1 LAQAL
6 ANIAARAAS
15 SQHTIA
21 NRAEGVEDPMEMSQA
36 PSQRNSFQILVALGS
51 IVPWTLVAS
60 IGSGM
65 LTPLSTY
72 VSLNFFAQRHTDI
85 PPQELTCQIDM
96 SPQHC
101 QLALVDGN
109 RLVTVLAF
117 IMPLCQFVTL
127 PLVGVLSDAY
137 GRKKTILA
145 VYIASNVTLV
155 FTDLFVFFNVS
166 YWFAIALNPF
176 MNAQLVTTVLN
187 STCVDL
193 LESHERSAGI
203 ALISS
208 MDTVAYVIGLLV
220 GMHFTLH
227 QTFLIASCIVPVCI
241 LWCIFVF
248 PETLPPEKR
257 SLSINYRSLLPW
269 DPLPILWRT
278 NTLARLSLATA
289 IAAFV
294 DESSSRMMGTY
305 YQRVMNWTAQDS
317 YWFET
322 FWDFSMIVWL
332 TFIFGLL
339 VIYIGEI
346 GTMAFGR
353 LVGSIY
359 VFIAV
364 FIKRPSLAM
373 INCLIC
379 AGPMTFALPAV
390 AGLKSRLVDESEQG
404 RMQAAISTVYM
415 VSGSLGSI
423 LGGFIFEAFG
433 NVNAEGT
440 FDRMYLVAVF
450 LVVLNIAGMLVSFAL
465 FHDLFRRTHHLMD
478 ERARQLF
485 PSMKRQL
492 SEDAMLAAGL
502 ENSPETQTTYGST
515 SEA

>member
-1 LAQAL
+1 
-6 ANIAARAAS
+6 
-15 SQHTIA
+15 
-21 NRAEGVEDPMEMSQA
+21 METSQA

-145 VYIASNVTLV
+145 VYCLSNVTLV

-176 MNAQLVTTVLN
+176 LNAQLVTTVLN

-220 GMHFTLH
+220 GMRFTLH
-227 QTFLIASCIVPVCI
+227 QTFLIASCIVPCCI
-241 LWCIFVF
+241 VWCIFVF

-257 SLSINYRSLLPW
+257 TLSINYRSLLPW

-322 FWDFSMIVWL
+322 YWDFSMIVWL

-339 VIYIGEI
+339 VLYIGEI

-353 LVGSIY
+353 LVGSVY
-359 VFIAV
+359 CFIAV
-364 FIKRPSLAM
+364 FIRRPSLAM

-390 AGLKSRLVDESEQG
+390 AGLKSRLVGESEQG
-404 RMQAAISTVYM
+404 RMQAAISTVYI

-433 NVNAEGT
+433 NVNAQGT
-440 FDRMYLVAVF
+440 FDKMYLVALF

-465 FHDLFRRTHHLMD
+465 FYDLFGRTHHLMD

-515 SEA
+515 SAA